1 MNELAALIDTLSE
14 KLGVAAGEL
23 YSVMQTQARLYIIKG
38 LVWCAV
44 YIGVVVFTFIF
55 LKKVFFDKTRT
66 IESYE
71 KEISVSLI
79 EYHDIEDNEGRYVFY
94 WAITV
99 FLGII
104 SIICFFL
111 TISTFNDVITC
122 IFNPKYWAMNQILS
136 YLK

>member
-122 IFNPKYWAMNQILS
+122 IFNPKYWEMNQILS